1 MATGL
6 QGVLDSFAS
15 VTSDLTSLEVI
26 TLRGSVSGVVQ
37 SDLEWSALL
46 AKATANNGVIKLSLA
61 TRIEFD
67 GDTKTFIADDLPP
80 QWIVDAHNAAVTSG
94 LAARKAIVDLAL
106 SALKKI

>member
-6 QGVLDSFAS
+6 QGVLDSIGS

-26 TLRGSVSGVVQ
+26 TLRGSVTGVVPSDLSWGALINKASANSGVV
-37 SDLEWSALL
+37 
-46 AKATANNGVIKLSLA
+46 KLSLA

-67 GDTKTFIADDLPP
+67 GDTKTFIADDQPP
-80 QWIVDAHNAAVTSG
+80 QWIVDAHNAAVTSS

-106 SALKKI
+106 SSLKKL